1 MDDRRRWILLDERT
15 ARWRAPWGYSGDVA
29 LAVTLA
35 VENNRAE
42 GQIFN
47 VGDSGGLD
55 MEGWIRELATATGWT
70 GEIVTTQ
77 HQCPPPSFPLQF
89 NLEQHL
95 DMDTA
100 RIRRVLGY
108 RESMSREAALEGTVA
123 WDRENWPAEIDPAQF
138 DYAAEDAVLG
148 LISKKVPD

>member
-1 MDDRRRWILLDERT
+1 MIPGLALGCVT
-15 ARWRAPWGYSGDVA
+15 PVPPCGPARASRASI
-29 LAVTLA
+29 
-35 VENNRAE
+35 ENDHAK

-55 MEGWIRELATATGWT
+55 IAGWVRELAAATGWT

-77 HQCPPPSFPLQF
+77 QQSPPPSLPAQL

-100 RIRRVLGY
+100 RIRSVLGY
-108 RESMSREAALEGTVA
+108 HESMSRQAALERTVA
-123 WDRENWPAEIDPAQF
+123 WERGNWPAEIDPAQF
-138 DYAAEDAVLG
+138 DYAAEDTVLG
-148 LISKKVPD
+148 LMSKKSS